1 MGFFGSM
8 DLCQQMY
15 QMSRKTKYSFV
26 KGDQVC
32 KKIIVYLAQKMNP
45 RLPPEEQLPFAL
57 AIIVFIDFHLIWTS
71 GQFEVILAMKY
82 CPEWS
87 IKEL

>member
-1 MGFFGSM
+1 MGFLGSM
-8 DLCQQMY
+8 DLCQQMH
-15 QMSRKTKYSFV
+15 QMSRKTK
-26 KGDQVC
+26 GDQVC
-32 KKIIVYLAQKMNP
+32 QKIIVYLAQKMNP
-45 RLPPEEQLPFAL
+45 QLPPEEQLPFAL